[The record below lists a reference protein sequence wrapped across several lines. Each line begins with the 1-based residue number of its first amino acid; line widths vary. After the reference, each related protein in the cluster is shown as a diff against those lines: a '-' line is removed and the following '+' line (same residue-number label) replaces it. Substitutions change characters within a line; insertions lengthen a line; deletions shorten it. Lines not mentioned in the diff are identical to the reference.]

1 MTELWKPTVY
11 QAVRAQVGIVS
22 VRQMVDAGCP
32 RREAYRLVEGE
43 EFELVL
49 PGILHSTHWPM
60 GREQLMIAA
69 CLRNPRAVI
78 GFTTSCQEWHFRGTG
93 KDDDVHVL
101 VPHSSSPILP
111 GIIVHRCRRIDP
123 VDIVQRSNGTR
134 ITSPSR
140 SLFDSA
146 DMLGVQRSTS
156 ILEQLIDQNKGAFV
170 THAGTFARLAA
181 PGRPGTST
189 MKAVIAS
196 RPPWRAALQS
206 ELELIVLTE
215 ITRQGLPAPEVQFVW
230 DRHGGGRVRF
240 DFAWPSVRVALE
252 VDHPFWHA
260 GSRPSAR
267 DKRRDLDTAVDGW
280 LTVRLADFDVN
291 GGLPADIRKLGLVL
305 ARR

>member
-1 MTELWKPTVY
+1 MAELWKPAVYSTV
-11 QAVRAQVGIVS
+11 RRQVGIVS
-22 VRQMVDAGCP
+22 VVQMVDAGCS
-32 RREAYRLVEGE
+32 RREAYRLVKGE

-60 GREQLMIAA
+60 GRDQLMIAA
-69 CLRNPRAVI
+69 CLRNPNAVI
-78 GFTTSCQEWHFRGTG
+78 GFTTSCQDWRFRGVV
-93 KDDDVHVL
+93 KDDDVHIL

-111 GIIVHRCRRIDP
+111 GITVHRCRRIDP
-123 VDIVQRSNGTR
+123 VDIVHRSNGTR

-146 DMLGVQRSTS
+146 DMLGVHRSTS
-156 ILEQLIDQNKGAFV
+156 ILEQLVDQNRGTFV

-189 MKAVIAS
+189 MQAVIAS
-196 RPPWRAALQS
+196 RPPWRAAMQS

-215 ITRQGLPAPEVQFVW
+215 ITRQQLPAPELQFVW
-230 DRHGGGRVRF
+230 NRHGGGRVRF

-260 GSRPSAR
+260 GSQPSAR

-280 LTVRLADFDVN
+280 LTVRLTDFDVN
-291 GGLPADIRKLGLVL
+291 GGLATAIHKLGLVL
-305 ARR
+305 AGR